1 VSVNWFHGGGCTSTG
16 QRPDSHS
23 IGHSPDVASTLGV
36 RAWDYSGRTYAAAAG
51 AGGWDDL
58 EPGPPVA
65 AEPYAELVMLRDATG
80 DDWPD
85 IYPFF
90 AETVAAGD
98 LRLSRGPEFSA
109 GPRLWM
115 QPPPWRTIVA
125 VEGDQVLGTAI
136 VGPNRP
142 GRGSHV
148 ATASFM
154 VAPAAQG
161 RGVGRALG
169 EHVLELACDIGYRA
183 ICVWGWGVGG
193 GKDGRS
199 TGRLV
204 ALNALRS
211 KKLARQGRNASQLG
225 PGS

>member
-1 VSVNWFHGGGCTSTG
+1 VLQPPLLGG
-16 QRPDSHS
+16 
-23 IGHSPDVASTLGV
+23 L
-36 RAWDYSGRTYAAAAG
+36 
-51 AGGWDDL
+51 DDF

-65 AEPYAELVMLRDATG
+65 AEPYAESVRLRDATG
-80 DDWPD
+80 DDWSD

-90 AETVAAGD
+90 VETVAAGETYAYPED
-98 LRLSRGPEFSA
+98 LSSEQARA
-109 GPRLWM
+109 LWM

-169 EHVLELACDIGYRA
+169 EHVLDLAREIGYRA
-183 ICVWGWGVGG
+183 MQFNAVVETNRAAVVLW
-193 GKDGRS
+193 RS
-199 TGRLV
+199 LGF
-204 ALNALRS
+204 NI
-211 KKLARQGRNASQLG
+211 LATVPEAFDHPRQGLVGLHIMHRPLIPPN
-225 PGS
+225 PT